1 MSAFD
6 HAQNRTK
13 GAIGELHA
21 ILFLKK
27 KGYRIL
33 DQNFYVKGGEID
45 LIAEKPNGSIAF
57 IEVKA
62 RQNLLH
68 GMPYESVTKSKLHR
82 LSKSIQFYLLKND
95 YHKRKLS
102 LEVISIILNPDMTV
116 KHIDHYDDLSINM

>member
-1 MSAFD
+1 MVAYD

-33 DQNFYVKGGEID
+33 EQNYYVRGGEID
-45 LIAEKPNGSIAF
+45 IIAEKSNHTIAF

-62 RQNLLH
+62 REDLRH

-82 LSKSIQFYLLKND
+82 LSKSIQFYLLNNQ
-95 YHKRKLS
+95 YQKRKLS